1 MEKETKVDLIN
12 YLQAHYLTEQELL
25 ALAKVTESELLAYQQ
40 QNVMPSCSY
49 TLEMDCKS
57 DSFFGVFNEKSNTRY
72 YAKGYVSWLDVIK
85 SSSEL
90 QDIYTI
96 FSQRYR
102 AAVEHLQS
110 LGYCSTDE
118 KVNSKLSL
126 HIEQEWGHFLNGT
139 YGLCTK
145 SGLPEDIA
153 GKEIAI
159 LLINES
165 LTLDDSQKDLA
176 ELTHAV
182 DLLDVSSAMFAPHE
196 RLNSSRHRLVN
207 EVRRVYKLKSNTGK
221 V

>member
-1 MEKETKVDLIN
+1 MEKDTKVDLIN
-12 YLQAHYLTEQELL
+12 YLQANYLTEQELL
-25 ALAKVTESELLAYQQ
+25 ALAKVTQSELFAYQQ

-49 TLEMDCKS
+49 KLEMDCKS
-57 DSFFGVFNEKSNTRY
+57 DSFFGVFNEKSNTLF
-72 YAKGYVSWLDVIK
+72 YAKGYVSWLEILK
-85 SSSEL
+85 SSNNP
-90 QDIYTI
+90 QNIYNL
-96 FSQRYR
+96 FSQRYIE
-102 AAVEHLQS
+102 AVEHLKS
-110 LGYCSTDE
+110 IGYSSADE

-165 LTLDDSQKDLA
+165 LALDENKVDLE
-176 ELTHAV
+176 ELAKAV
-182 DLLDVSSAMFAPHE
+182 DLLDSSSAMFAPHE

-207 EVRRVYKLKSNTGK
+207 EVRRVYKLKSNTGI

>member
-1 MEKETKVDLIN
+1 MEKDTKVDLIN
-12 YLQAHYLTEQELL
+12 YLQANYLTEQELL
-25 ALAKVTESELLAYQQ
+25 ALAKVTQSELFTYQQ

-49 TLEMDCKS
+49 KLEMDCKS
-57 DSFFGVFNEKSNTRY
+57 DSFFGVFNEKSNTLF
-72 YAKGYVSWLDVIK
+72 YAKGYVSWLEILK
-85 SSSEL
+85 SSNNP
-90 QDIYTI
+90 QNIYNL
-96 FSQRYR
+96 FSQRYIE
-102 AAVEHLQS
+102 AVEHLKS
-110 LGYCSTDE
+110 IGYSSADE

-126 HIEQEWGHFLNGT
+126 HIEQEWEHFLNGT

-165 LTLDDSQKDLA
+165 LALDENKVDLE
-176 ELTHAV
+176 ELAKAV
-182 DLLDVSSAMFAPHE
+182 DLLDSSSAMFAPHE

-207 EVRRVYKLKSNTGK
+207 EVRRVYKLKSNTGI